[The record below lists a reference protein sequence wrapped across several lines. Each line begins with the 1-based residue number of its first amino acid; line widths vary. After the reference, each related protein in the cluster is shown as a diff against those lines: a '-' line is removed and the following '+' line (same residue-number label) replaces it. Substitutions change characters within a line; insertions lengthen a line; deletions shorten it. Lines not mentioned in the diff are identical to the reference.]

1 MRGPTQRHPAARPQP
16 WGEGQPP
23 ASTGSTGGPLQSSRL
38 RSPGRPLPCEP
49 HSNAVCFELGLGML
63 TWMARGVVGSGPS

>member
-23 ASTGSTGGPLQSSRL
+23 ASAGSTGGPLQSSRL
-38 RSPGRPLPCEP
+38 RSPGPRCAEQQTCLCKKKKKSYL
-49 HSNAVCFELGLGML
+49 HCLHCLHCLHRAG
-63 TWMARGVVGSGPS
+63 